1 MPIYNMDKTMAIS
14 LPQYKQQAQPVAD
27 TTARKLPADLTSKA
41 IMAEAQ
47 VGAAMAEGFATVAKV
62 GGQLA
67 FQYRDTHNKAVLAKL
82 SNDDASRLSEYKN
95 QISIINDEDELA
107 RYRKEFELETEKR
120 RNETK
125 NNIYGGKAQ
134 RQLDVLADDFLS
146 KTSIL
151 DTDRAFN
158 IEVDKLAAEMFMYRE
173 NAENN
178 QIMINPET
186 GQLFEPEYELADDGV
201 SVKVDENF
209 QGVESKTAAQV
220 QDEYATNELLRLNKI
235 TAQAAAQ
242 RKSQFGQNI
251 EYKRMR
257 NIINFDIDNFIKEY
271 DPTKLS
277 AEQNLSIQGLLKQ
290 AENEINTKTVKLNL
304 KSFAEAGAK
313 VADGTIDIPA
323 IEKLE
328 QTTVEINGKEI
339 PVISKELGDIL
350 KAEVTGRANAA
361 KDVNKTEYE
370 SIGKMITELDP
381 EDFSMGKINKIYKKM
396 YKVEKGVPKAL
407 FPIEQIRLWKDLI
420 QLRIGEGD
428 VTIDFAN
435 GALFTGKDKLLTPPQ
450 KELFTEI
457 FDMSRDMLRLDD
469 DPLLKLPKGTTVGT
483 AIERTQNAQAA
494 FIAMIKEQKDPRLGK
509 VLTIDEFR
517 EEYIVKNQKIDA
529 EIKAL
534 NLDPPSTITEVT
546 YKIGEIISDGKG
558 GFAKIINLDGIENG
572 LNESHVE
579 FVDEDG
585 NPLPFKITKRSRA
598 TASQERFRP

>member
-1 MPIYNMDKTMAIS
+1 
-14 LPQYKQQAQPVAD
+14 
-27 TTARKLPADLTSKA
+27 
-41 IMAEAQ
+41 
-47 VGAAMAEGFATVAKV
+47 
-62 GGQLA
+62 
-67 FQYRDTHNKAVLAKL
+67 
-82 SNDDASRLSEYKN
+82 
-95 QISIINDEDELA
+95 
-107 RYRKEFELETEKR
+107 
-120 RNETK
+120 
-125 NNIYGGKAQ
+125 
-134 RQLDVLADDFLS
+134 
-146 KTSIL
+146 
-151 DTDRAFN
+151 
-158 IEVDKLAAEMFMYRE
+158 MFMYRE

-186 GQLFEPEYELADDGV
+186 GQSFEPVYKQEVDFKSGDLIDALDESGELII
-201 SVKVDENF
+201 E
-209 QGVESKTAAQV
+209 KTAEQV

-235 TAQAAAQ
+235 TAQSAAQ

-251 EYKRMR
+251 EYKKMR

-277 AEQNLSIQGLLKQ
+277 TEQNLSIQGLLKQ

-304 KSFAEAGAK
+304 KTFAESGAK
-313 VADGTIDIPA
+313 VANGTIDIPA

-328 QTTVEINGKEI
+328 QTTIEINGKEI

-350 KAEVTGRANAA
+350 KAEITGRANAA
-361 KDVNKTEYE
+361 RDVNKTEYE
-370 SIGKMITELDP
+370 SIGKMINDLDP
-381 EDFSMGKINKIYKKM
+381 EDFSMAKINKIYGKM

-420 QLRIGEGD
+420 QLRIGESD

-435 GALFTGKDKLLTPPQ
+435 GALFTGKDKLLTPSQ

-457 FDMSRDMLRLDD
+457 FNISRDMLRLDD
-469 DPLLKLPKGTTVGT
+469 DPLLKLPKGTTVGS

-509 VLTIDEFR
+509 VLNEDEFR
-517 EEYIVKNQKIDA
+517 KEYIIKNQKINA
-529 EIKAL
+529 ETEAI
-534 NLDPPSTITEVT
+534 NTSPPSTSTDVE

-572 LNESHVE
+572 LDKSNVE
-579 FVDEDG
+579 IVDENG
-585 NPLPFKITKRSRA
+585 SPLRFKITKKSRA